1 MWNYIKYLFKLYFGL
16 MIIIALNTIL
26 KKADPLVGD
35 LWFYITL
42 FLYVGYCYLDYRLT
56 DKEIE

>member
-1 MWNYIKYLFKLYFGL
+1 MWHYIKYLFKVYFGL
-16 MIIIALNTIL
+16 MIIISLNTIL

-42 FLYVGYCYLDYRLT
+42 CLYVGYCYLEYRLT
-56 DKEIE
+56 DKKD